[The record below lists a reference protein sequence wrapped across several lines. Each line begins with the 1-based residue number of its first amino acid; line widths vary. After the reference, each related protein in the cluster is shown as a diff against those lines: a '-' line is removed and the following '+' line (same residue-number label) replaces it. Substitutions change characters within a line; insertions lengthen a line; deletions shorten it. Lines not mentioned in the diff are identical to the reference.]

1 MRVPTKLLLLLAMVA
16 PMFAADPPGFTVWKG
31 SDLKHKAAS
40 EELSKAAGYQAL
52 LVHRENDGEV
62 ELHESQTE
70 LLVIETG
77 VATLL
82 VGDEIQGASIK
93 GGERKELAEGDVV
106 HIPSNLP
113 YQILV
118 AAGHSVTY
126 LAFRHRDDSADDAA
140 APPAPI
146 NPSGKK
152 PEIGIDLGSG
162 FRACVPDDQSPTGTV
177 VDGYRKVIGKSLMG
191 RSCLWARE
199 QPEDAAPQAANS
211 KEKLRLGKDMGDG
224 YRSCVP
230 GDDSPSG
237 TILEGYRKVSHASP
251 FGLSCAWEKIQ

>member
-16 PMFAADPPGFTVWKG
+16 PMFAADPPGFMVWKG

-77 VATLL
+77 VATLV
-82 VGDEIQGASIK
+82 VGDEIHGAFIK
-93 GGERKELAEGDVV
+93 GGERKELVEGDVV

-113 YQILV
+113 YQILAV
-118 AAGHSVTY
+118 AGQSVTY
-126 LAFRHRDDSADDAA
+126 LAFRRRADSDDDAA
-140 APPAPI
+140 APAPI
-146 NPSGKK
+146 NPAGKK
-152 PEIGIDLGSG
+152 PDLGIDLGSG
-162 FRACVPDDQSPTGTV
+162 FRACLPSDHSPAGTV
-177 VDGYRKVIGKSLMG
+177 VDGYRKVIGKTFMG

-199 QPEDAAPQAANS
+199 QPEDAATDSAKPKQKPQ
-211 KEKLRLGKDMGDG
+211 LGTDMGDG

-237 TILEGYRKVSHASP
+237 TIVDGYRKVSHASP
-251 FGLSCAWEKIQ
+251 FGLSCAWEKIK